1 MTTGE
6 ELARSAT
13 DPSLTTVEPTTVQL
27 SKPELNKAEL
37 SNAELN
43 NVESTNGDS
52 QTKEHTDQDGPSW
65 NRQAWA
71 WACRGLS
78 GSTSRQRAQH
88 PCTTGLRDQRP
99 T

>member
-27 SKPELNKAEL
+27 SNPELSK
-37 SNAELN
+37 AELN

-52 QTKEHTDQDGPSW
+52 QTKEYTDQDGPSW
-65 NRQAWA
+65 NRQAWV
-71 WACRGLS
+71 WACSGLS
-78 GSTSRQRAQH
+78 GSTS
-88 PCTTGLRDQRP
+88 
-99 T
+99 